1 MKISHTFADEQKSTC
16 NDPAGEKHPSAAAI
30 PTPPLENGDRLTRE
44 EFERR
49 YKAMPDVTKAELING
64 VVYMSSPVRF
74 RAHGRPH
81 VLLLTW
87 LGTYSAFT
95 RGVLCADNTTV
106 RLGAESEPQPDAL
119 LRLEPEAGGNS
130 RISADDYVEGAPEL
144 LAEIAAS
151 SASYDM
157 HDKMDAYRRSGVQE
171 YLVWR
176 VYDEQLDWFAL
187 RDGEYIRLTPD
198 ESGVISSQVFPGLRL
213 SLSALLM
220 GNAAQVVAELQKGLG
235 TAEHAAFVARL
246 GDGHDPYQ

>member
-1 MKISHTFADEQKSTC
+1 MEVAHSFADEQKRTP
-16 NDPAGEKHPSAAAI
+16 NAPTGEQGSSAAATL
-30 PTPPLENGDRLTRE
+30 PPPLENGDRLTRE

-49 YKAMPDVTKAELING
+49 YEAMPDVKKAELING
-64 VVYMSSPVRF
+64 VVYMGSPVRF
-74 RAHGRPH
+74 RGHGRPH

-87 LGTYSAFT
+87 LGMYSALT
-95 RGVLCADNTTV
+95 PGVLCADNTTV
-106 RLGAESEPQPDAL
+106 RLGADSEPQPDVL
-119 LRLEPEAGGNS
+119 LRLEPETGGNS

-157 HDKMDAYRRSGVQE
+157 HDKMDVYRRSGVQE

-176 VYDEQLDWFAL
+176 VYDEQIDWFAL
-187 RDGEYIRLTPD
+187 RDGVYIRLRPD
-198 ESGVISSQVFPGLRL
+198 ESGAISSRVFPGLRL

-235 TAEHAAFVARL
+235 TAEHTAFVTRL
-246 GDGHDPYQ
+246 GEHR